1 VIPVRFL
8 PAAEA
13 ELLHEVEY
21 YSRARTGIGVRF
33 QAAVEASIQRATHH
47 PQGGFPSPCETRS
60 VLVKGF
66 PFSMIYRVTEAE
78 MLVVA
83 IAPIAEGQTIGCL
96 ACDSRQGASRRVGKG
111 GQAISG

>member
-21 YSRARTGIGVRF
+21 YSNARAGTGIRF
-33 QAAVEASIQRATHH
+33 QAAVEASVERAARH
-47 PQGGFPSPCETRS
+47 PLGGAPSPKGTRS

-66 PFSMIYRVTEAE
+66 PFSIVYRVSDVEL
-78 MLVVA
+78 LVVA
-83 IAPIAEGQTIGCL
+83 VAPHRQRPGYWLPRIG
-96 ACDSRQGASRRVGKG
+96 
-111 GQAISG
+111 